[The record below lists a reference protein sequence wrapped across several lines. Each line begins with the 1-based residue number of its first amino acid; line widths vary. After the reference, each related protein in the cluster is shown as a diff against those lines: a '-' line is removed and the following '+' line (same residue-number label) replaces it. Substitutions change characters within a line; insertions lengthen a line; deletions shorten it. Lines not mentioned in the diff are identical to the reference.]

1 MLNTNGSPWPIA
13 HSRSPSPASSTPAIA
28 TTHQRESRAPGAAPR
43 RTGAVISAADA
54 RTARGSR
61 SEVSSEGT
69 DEGGHPRSE
78 SALGARRGSVSG
90 ASRPH
95 GPRFFA
101 YSRDRDAEKRRHVPM
116 NLGVSLS
123 ARKGPS

>member
-43 RTGAVISAADA
+43 GGGAVISAADA
-54 RTARGSR
+54 RAARGSR

-69 DEGGHPRSE
+69 DEGGHPGANPRSVPE
-78 SALGARRGSVSG
+78 EAAYQGPPNPTGLNFSLRVANVMPRNVGM
-90 ASRPH
+90 SR
-95 GPRFFA
+95 
-101 YSRDRDAEKRRHVPM
+101 
-116 NLGVSLS
+116 
-123 ARKGPS
+123 

>member
-43 RTGAVISAADA
+43 RTGISAADA
-54 RTARGSR
+54 RTAQDSR

-69 DEGGHPRSE
+69 DEGGHPGANPRSVPEGAAYQGGLGPTGLGFSLRVATVMPRTSACPDE
-78 SALGARRGSVSG
+78 SWRVAIGS
-90 ASRPH
+90 
-95 GPRFFA
+95 
-101 YSRDRDAEKRRHVPM
+101 
-116 NLGVSLS
+116 
-123 ARKGPS
+123 